1 MVDLRYCPGATRA
14 LLAAT
19 GLFLAIGAA
28 RSESTIDES
37 IATRWDVHTCL
48 GLEAVVF
55 IGALSGVGLQRD
67 YFEADVET
75 IRARFD
81 AESLLA
87 LERLTE
93 IADLSGTL
101 IGPNLAFL
109 FSAGPADTLED
120 VIRSA
125 RQPEIFLRDNLE
137 KSQYW
142 DAQEWEWFRDET
154 MPDVLT
160 VLEALRDA
168 GFESHWQAVAFPL
181 LEIRVEATQKYLQ
194 RFDIIPE
201 HERLLGRNLEPEI
214 DVLLMHFSR
223 PYGIRVTGQ
232 RFASHHSFPMF
243 IQLRTAVHEMFHPPF
258 ERADASIYARL
269 EELSSDPWMM
279 SIVHD
284 HDPAVGYNS
293 FPELLEESST
303 QALDQIV
310 LDRIDLGQGPGT
322 RWRNTDG
329 GMHMLAAAIYQMLRE
344 DDFHKT
350 GGNYSEWLDSAIE
363 RGMFAP
369 EEVRRRAASVV
380 GKKAVNRWPKT
391 DGSEP

>member
-1 MVDLRYCPGATRA
+1 
-14 LLAAT
+14 
-19 GLFLAIGAA
+19 
-28 RSESTIDES
+28 
-37 IATRWDVHTCL
+37 
-48 GLEAVVF
+48 
-55 IGALSGVGLQRD
+55 
-67 YFEADVET
+67 
-75 IRARFD
+75 
-81 AESLLA
+81 
-87 LERLTE
+87 
-93 IADLSGTL
+93 
-101 IGPNLAFL
+101 
-109 FSAGPADTLED
+109 
-120 VIRSA
+120 
-125 RQPEIFLRDNLE
+125 
-137 KSQYW
+137 
-142 DAQEWEWFRDET
+142 
-154 MPDVLT
+154 
-160 VLEALRDA
+160 
-168 GFESHWQAVAFPL
+168 
-181 LEIRVEATQKYLQ
+181 
-194 RFDIIPE
+194 
-201 HERLLGRNLEPEI
+201 
-214 DVLLMHFSR
+214 
-223 PYGIRVTGQ
+223 
-232 RFASHHSFPMF
+232 
-243 IQLRTAVHEMFHPPF
+243 MFHPPF